1 MTEVHAQAGHRLLVS
16 VLRGAETL
24 QNVELRNAAV
34 NTGDAEAQVGRQ
46 SLPGPEPDG
55 WSFPKLVWLVAPSL
69 RYTPTGKQLRLR
81 LERVFQRDRFGVRM
95 EVTRQG
101 YEWQPLRFFLVV
113 VVVGVVA
120 LEGDTLGD
128 INGNTGRRLVPVQSL
143 G

>member
-1 MTEVHAQAGHRLLVS
+1 MTVRLWNEVSENERTIRPTFQKFRMRSARIRSGRWRENSVARWVRQMNPRCTGNNSGRYSTRACGPSPQSGWGWQA
-16 VLRGAETL
+16 
-24 QNVELRNAAV
+24 
-34 NTGDAEAQVGRQ
+34 
-46 SLPGPEPDG
+46 
-55 WSFPKLVWLVAPSL
+55 
-69 RYTPTGKQLRLR
+69 LRLG

-101 YEWQPLRFFLVV
+101 YQRQPLSFFLVV

-128 INGNTGRRLVPVQSL
+128 INGNTGSRLVPVQSL